1 MDSIAVMQSPPGAE
15 TVIDGRP
22 YLYFG
27 GTGYLG
33 LQGHPEVIRVACE
46 AAQRYGIGSATARSG
61 FGNTPPV
68 LELEHQAA
76 LFLDMED
83 AFHVMSGYVANHVLV
98 LALEGCFEAIFVDE
112 LAHYCIREAA
122 RLSGR
127 PVHTFHHRDPEDL
140 RRNLQRHLPPQGRPL
155 VMTDGVFAAL
165 GRIAPVWE
173 YRHVLAEYPRAILA
187 VDDAHGLGVLG
198 KEGRGT
204 FDYVGL
210 QKSVNASL
218 PSRSALYGDLHL
230 LSCGTLSKAVGGF
243 GGIVPGSRTVVERLK
258 ASSPYYSGA
267 SATPVPVAA
276 ASARALQLMRTHPE
290 WRQQLW
296 ENVRMVKTGL
306 REMGLNVGATP
317 VPILA
322 LALGSADNM
331 QRIHRQLM
339 ERGILIPYMPTY
351 SGLGPA
357 GALRL
362 AVFATHTEA
371 MIRRL
376 LEELGR
382 LL

>member
-46 AAQRYGIGSATARSG
+46 AAQQYGIGSGTARSG

-76 LFLDMED
+76 LFFGMED
-83 AFHVMSGYVANHVLV
+83 AFHMMSGYVANHVLV
-98 LALEGCFEAIFVDE
+98 SALEGCFEAVFVDE
-112 LAHYCIREAA
+112 LAHYCVHEAA

-127 PVHTFHHRDPEDL
+127 PVYTFHHRDPEDL
-140 RRNLQRHLPPQGRPL
+140 RRALQRHLPPHGRPL

-173 YRHVLAEYPRAILA
+173 YRDVLAQYPRAILA

-198 KEGRGT
+198 KDGRGT
-204 FDYVGL
+204 FEYVGL
-210 QKSVNASL
+210 LNAVNASL
-218 PSRSALYGDLHL
+218 PSRSALYGGPHL
-230 LSCGTLSKAVGGF
+230 LSCGTLSKAAGGF
-243 GGIVPGSRTVVERLK
+243 GGIVPGSRALVQRLK
-258 ASSPYYSGA
+258 AASPYYSGA

-276 ASARALQLMRTHPE
+276 ATARALLLMRTHPE
-290 WRQQLW
+290 LRERLG
-296 ENVRMVKTGL
+296 ENVRTLKTGL
-306 REMGLNVGATP
+306 RQLGLDVGATP

-322 LALGSADNM
+322 LALGTADNM
-331 QRIHRQLM
+331 QRIHRQLR

-351 SGLGPA
+351 SGLGPG

-376 LEELGR
+376 LDEFGR